1 MELQSVEAV
10 IKPREQTVSEPLLNV
25 EGLSKC
31 FGTQRLWQDVSFVL
45 REGETL
51 SVRGASGSGK
61 STLLLVIG
69 GLEIVQS
76 GTIDFRGHRVSCGQQ
91 AFVEGIGYVFQHYH
105 LIEELTVK
113 ENLLLPFSMQFGNK
127 KKPDIWNDVLGLL
140 ELKPLL
146 ERLPTVLSGGERQ
159 RVALARAVLA
169 KPKLLLADEPTGSLD
184 EAAGVRVM
192 TLLLQVCQQFRM
204 SLILVT
210 HAPVFAAQ
218 TDRQMLLKG
227 GCLYEQSL

>member
-113 ENLLLPFSMQFGNK
+113 ENLLLPDLFIRITRNYLK
-127 KKPDIWNDVLGLL
+127 KSRNCCWRMNRPAVWMKP
-140 ELKPLL
+140 P
-146 ERLPTVLSGGERQ
+146 
-159 RVALARAVLA
+159 
-169 KPKLLLADEPTGSLD
+169 
-184 EAAGVRVM
+184 
-192 TLLLQVCQQFRM
+192 VC
-204 SLILVT
+204 V
-210 HAPVFAAQ
+210 
-218 TDRQMLLKG
+218 
-227 GCLYEQSL
+227 